1 VKRAA
6 VVFDVLGTLFH
17 LTPLEEKLGGK
28 AQLDAWFQRLLHSAV
43 SLSLAG
49 EWQPFDKLAE
59 STLKTALAR
68 MKSDLDADAVLAE
81 LQKLPP
87 YPDAGRAF
95 ELLEQARVTVGVLTN
110 GGERA
115 TRKLLEGAGLDERVA
130 EIVSV
135 EEIELYKPHPAVYR
149 HAAERIGVEPK
160 SLTLIAAHAWDVA
173 GAKAAGLDA
182 VWVDRL
188 EHEWPLP
195 KGKPRKAASDL
206 EQAAQLVV
214 ERR

>member
-1 VKRAA
+1 VKGAA
-6 VVFDVLGTLFH
+6 VAFDVLGTLLH

-28 AQLDAWFQRLLHSAV
+28 AELDAWFERLLHSAV
-43 SLSLAG
+43 ALSLAD

-68 MKSDLDADAVLAE
+68 LEKDVDAREVLDE

-87 YPDAGRAF
+87 YPDAVRAF
-95 ELLEQARVTVGVLTN
+95 DVLEEARVTVAVITN
-110 GGERA
+110 GGESS
-115 TRKLLEGAGLDERVA
+115 TRKLLEAAGLEERVA
-130 EIVSV
+130 EIVSAEEV
-135 EEIELYKPHPAVYR
+135 EIYKPHPAVYR
-149 HAAERIGVEPK
+149 HAAERIGVAPK
-160 SLTLIAAHAWDVA
+160 NLTLIAAHAWDVV

-195 KGKPRKAASDL
+195 KGKPRRAASDL
-206 EQAAQLVV
+206 EDAARIAVG
-214 ERR
+214 